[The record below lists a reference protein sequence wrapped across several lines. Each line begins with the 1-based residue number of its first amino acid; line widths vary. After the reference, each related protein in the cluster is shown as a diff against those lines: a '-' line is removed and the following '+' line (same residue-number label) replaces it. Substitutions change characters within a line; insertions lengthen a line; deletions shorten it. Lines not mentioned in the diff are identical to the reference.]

1 MSTIKVE
8 PETSNI
14 KTNLEFQTK
23 ELVSGINW
31 FDFIIL
37 CIWFITFLQVIY
49 QLKQYIYKPAVD
61 SQKNE

>member
-1 MSTIKVE
+1 MSTINVE

-37 CIWFITFLQVIY
+37 CIWFITFLQIIY
-49 QLKQYIYKPAVD
+49 QLKQ
-61 SQKNE
+61 